1 MRKIILSLIK
11 NIEKP
16 DKTINTPQ
24 EIDLIIDG
32 GGFKAAYILGNLLYL
47 KEMEKRGFLKISRIS
62 GTSVGSLLGL
72 LYFLDELSLIYKL
85 LPIFSKDYKKTNK
98 LTNSFKVIK
107 RYLSKIIGEKG
118 LKSFNKRLYI
128 NYYDLKNNRDVL
140 SNTYS
145 SCENLFKK
153 IHFSCFIPFLFD
165 GRPSV
170 CGKIDG
176 LTPYIFPNRD
186 NVKILFLSTISM
198 RNIRSL
204 GETLY
209 TDDKN
214 ITYKMTQGILDM
226 HSFYINKNATMSYY
240 IENNSIS
247 ATVYF
252 ICRKLLLYAIII
264 LIHLYN
270 IIQDKTNVFRYFLI
284 VKKVCESMYH
294 TVNSHF

>member
-1 MRKIILSLIK
+1 MRKIIQSLIK

-16 DKTINTPQ
+16 EKSKNPQ

-32 GGFKAAYILGNLLYL
+32 GGFKAAYIIGNLLYL
-47 KEMEKRGFLKISRIS
+47 KEMEKQGFLKISRIS

-72 LYFLDELSLIYKL
+72 LYFLDELHLIYKL

-128 NYYDLKNNRDVL
+128 NYYDLKKNRDVL

-145 SCENLFKK
+145 NVDTLFKK
-153 IHFSCFIPFLFD
+153 IYFSCFIPFMFD
-165 GRPSV
+165 GRLSV
-170 CGKIDG
+170 CDKIDG
-176 LTPYIFPNRD
+176 LTPFIFPKRD
-186 NVKILFLSTISM
+186 NVKILFLSIISM

-209 TDDKN
+209 IDDKN
-214 ITYKMTQGILDM
+214 ITYKMLQGILDM
-226 HSFYINKNATMSYY
+226 HAFYLNNKSNMSHY
-240 IENNSIS
+240 IDTYSLS
-247 ATVYF
+247 SSVYF
-252 ICRKLLLYAIII
+252 LTRKLLMYII
-264 LIHLYN
+264 LMLVHIYS
-270 IIQDKTNVFRYFLI
+270 IIQGKTNISHYYVLS
-284 VKKVCESMYH
+284 KKLFESINIY
-294 TVNSHF
+294 